1 MIQEISILVKKELK
15 LEWRSKYAIGGLLL
29 YVVSTIFVAYLS
41 FKKIVTVPTWN
52 ALFWIILLFAATN
65 AIAKSFVQ
73 ESKGKRLYLY
83 SLSSPQAII
92 FSKII
97 YNAVLV
103 SVLAF
108 LTYVVFA
115 VLLGDLVQDHLTFA
129 TALFLGA
136 VGFSSTLTLI
146 SAIAS
151 QSDNNMTLMS
161 ILGFPI
167 ILPLLMTLI
176 KLSKNAIDGLAW
188 SVNYKYVGV
197 LLMLNVIV
205 IILSYLL
212 FPYLWR
218 E

>member
-1 MIQEISILVKKELK
+1 MFQEISLLVKKELK

-29 YVVSTIFVAYLS
+29 YVVSTVFVAYLS
-41 FKKIVTVPTWN
+41 FKRVVDVPTWN

-73 ESKGKRLYLY
+73 ETRGKRLYLY
-83 SLSSPQAII
+83 SIASPQAII

-103 SVLAF
+103 SVLA
-108 LTYVVFA
+108 LLSYIVFGN
-115 VLLGDLVQDHLTFA
+115 LLGDLVQNHTMFVL
-129 TALFLGA
+129 ALFLGA
-136 VGFSSTLTLI
+136 IGFSSTLTLI

-167 ILPLLMTLI
+167 ILPLLLTLM

-188 SVNYKYVGV
+188 SVNYKYIGV